1 MVNDA
6 EPRIQFYPENDKP
19 ADSDVINNDNDKQ
32 RSNSK
37 NGNKKRSPTLA
48 AAIILGVLLVV
59 FMVTLAFFTSFDEV
73 TNVFGG
79 GKLDIILTEP
89 NWKPNKALNIVPETV
104 LDKDPY
110 ITNNDN
116 TAAYVFLEVT
126 VPYAQV
132 EVEDND
138 TNKGSAIA
146 GTFGDGRA
154 DVPLYKFGKLNDN
167 GTPDDKTDDTYDF
180 DTAYTTTTQ
189 NVNPG
194 WQLVT
199 FTGEGKTNPTVDTTN
214 KVIKYVY
221 AHVQTD
227 DTSKLCPLDKGVR
240 TQYPLF
246 NKIKLVNFDE
256 TKTYTGSY
264 SVQVKAYGIQANF
277 LSADNQTTNDPA
289 TVWNILNS
297 GS

>member
-89 NWKPNKALNIVPETV
+89 NWKPNEAKNIVPDKV

-126 VPYAQV
+126 MPCAQI
-132 EVEDND
+132 EVEDNN
-138 TNKGSAIA
+138 TNKGSAID
-146 GTFGDGRA
+146 GTVGEGRVY
-154 DVPLYKFGKLNDN
+154 VPLYKFIDKDNNIDTTPKATDQKVNSGWKL
-167 GTPDDKTDDTYDF
+167 
-180 DTAYTTTTQ
+180 
-189 NVNPG
+189 VS
-194 WQLVT
+194 VT
-199 FTGEGKTNPTVDTTN
+199 GNPTVDTTN
-214 KVIKYVY
+214 NVIKYVY
-221 AHVQTD
+221 AHVQTPD
-227 DTSKLCPLDKGVR
+227 DTKLCPLDKGYR

-256 TKTYTGSY
+256 TNTTVTNY
-264 SVQVKAYGIQANF
+264 SVHVKAYGIQANF

>member
-89 NWKPNKALNIVPETV
+89 NWKPNEAKNIVPDKV

-126 VPYAQV
+126 MPCAQI
-132 EVEDND
+132 EVEENSGA
-138 TNKGSAIA
+138 NKGSTIA
-146 GTFGDGRA
+146 GTGSTGVN
-154 DVPLYKFGKLNDN
+154 VPLYKFGKLNDN

-180 DTAYTTTTQ
+180 DTHYTTTTQ
-189 NVNPG
+189 SVNPG
-194 WQLVT
+194 WVLVSG
-199 FTGEGKTNPTVDTTN
+199 TGITENPVIDETNH
-214 KVIKYVY
+214 VIKYVY
-221 AHVQTD
+221 AHVRTD

-246 NKIKLVNFDE
+246 NKIQLVNFDE
-256 TKTYTGSY
+256 TNTTVTNY
-264 SVQVKAYGIQANF
+264 SVHVKAYGIQANF
-277 LSADNQTTNDPA
+277 LSADNTNDPA

>member
-89 NWKPNKALNIVPETV
+89 NWKPNEAKNIVPDKV

-126 VPYAQV
+126 MPCAQI
-132 EVEDND
+132 EVEDNN
-138 TNKGSAIA
+138 TNKGSAID
-146 GTFGDGRA
+146 GTVGEGRVY
-154 DVPLYKFGKLNDN
+154 VPLYKFIDKDNNIDTTPTATDQKVNSGWKL
-167 GTPDDKTDDTYDF
+167 
-180 DTAYTTTTQ
+180 
-189 NVNPG
+189 VN
-194 WQLVT
+194 
-199 FTGEGKTNPTVDTTN
+199 FGEGKSNPTVDTTN
-214 KVIKYVY
+214 NVIKYVY
-221 AHVQTD
+221 AHVQTAD
-227 DTSKLCPLDKGVR
+227 AAKLCPLDKGYR

-256 TKTYTGSY
+256 TNTTVTNY
-264 SVQVKAYGIQANF
+264 SVHVKAYGIQANF

>member
-89 NWKPNKALNIVPETV
+89 NWKPNEAKNIVPDKV

-126 VPYAQV
+126 MPCAQI
-132 EVEDND
+132 EVEDNN
-138 TNKGSAIA
+138 TNKGSAID
-146 GTFGDGRA
+146 GTVGTGVN
-154 DVPLYKFGKLNDN
+154 VPLYKFGILNDN
-167 GTPDDKTDDTYDF
+167 GTPDNQTDDTYSF
-180 DTAYTTTTQ
+180 DTDYKSTDQ
-189 NVNPG
+189 NVNSG
-194 WQLVT
+194 WKLVD
-199 FTGEGKTNPTVDTTN
+199 FGEGKSNPTVDTTN
-214 KVIKYVY
+214 NVIKYVY
-221 AHVQTD
+221 AHVQTAY
-227 DTSKLCPLDKGVR
+227 DTKLCPLDKGYR

-256 TKTYTGSY
+256 TNTTVTNY
-264 SVQVKAYGIQANF
+264 SVHVKAYGIQANF

>member
-89 NWKPNKALNIVPETV
+89 NWKPNEAKNIVPDKV

-126 VPYAQV
+126 MPCAQI
-132 EVEDND
+132 EVEDNN
-138 TNKGSAIA
+138 TNKGSAIDRTV
-146 GTFGDGRA
+146 GEGRVY
-154 DVPLYKFGKLNDN
+154 VPLYKFIDKDN
-167 GTPDDKTDDTYDF
+167 KIDTTPTATD
-180 DTAYTTTTQ
+180 Q
-189 NVNPG
+189 NVNSG
-194 WQLVT
+194 WKLVSV
-199 FTGEGKTNPTVDTTN
+199 TGNPTVDTTN
-214 KVIKYVY
+214 NVIKYVY

-256 TKTYTGSY
+256 TNNYTGSY

-277 LSADNQTTNDPA
+277 LSADNQTTSDPA
-289 TVWNILNS
+289 AVWNILNS
-297 GS
+297 GSS